1 MSHTVI
7 IYSDS
12 LLEVFD
18 PAIPEYA
25 GVRDHFTVHELERLD
40 EYRLRPHPAKF
51 SLLERLDISA
61 ALTKVVMTAE
71 NEPGG

>member
-1 MSHTVI
+1 MSHSVI

-18 PAIPEYA
+18 PTKPEYA

-40 EYRLRPHPAKF
+40 EYRLRAHPASF
-51 SLLERLDISA
+51 TLYERLEISA
-61 ALTKVVMTAE
+61 ALVKVVMTAE
-71 NEPGG
+71 NE

>member
-18 PAIPEYA
+18 PTKPEYA
-25 GVRDHFTVHELERLD
+25 GVRDHFTLAELERLD
-40 EYRLRPHPAKF
+40 GYRLRPHPACF
-51 SLLERLDISA
+51 TLAERLDISA
-61 ALTKVVMTAE
+61 ALIKVVMTAE
-71 NEPGG
+71 NET